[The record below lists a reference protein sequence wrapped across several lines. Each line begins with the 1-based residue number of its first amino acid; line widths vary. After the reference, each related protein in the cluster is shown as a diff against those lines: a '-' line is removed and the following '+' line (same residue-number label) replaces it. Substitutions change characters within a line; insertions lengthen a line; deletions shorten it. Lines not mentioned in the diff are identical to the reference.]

1 MLQKTHSVAGLLAAE
16 GVLLHFQVPLL
27 SWDTAAALL
36 LGCLA
41 GPLAD
46 IDKQGSTM
54 AKVFFPLSFVL
65 RLIDVRHR
73 TLTHSVL
80 FLFGIGA
87 LLLPLLPEPLFWS
100 FLLAYASHSFVDL
113 FNEQGVE
120 LLWPIKLK
128 FRLLPK
134 FMAIETGS
142 FMETGFRYILLLLCI
157 ALPVRYYW
165 DTVTGLF

>member
-27 SWDTAAALL
+27 SWETAAALL

-46 IDKQGSTM
+46 IDKPGSTM
-54 AKVFFPLSFVL
+54 AKVFFPLSFIL
-65 RLIDVRHR
+65 RLMNVRHR
-73 TLTHSVL
+73 TLTHSIL
-80 FLFGIGA
+80 FLCGIAA
-87 LLLPLLPEPLFWS
+87 LLLPLPELLFWS
-100 FLLAYASHSFVDL
+100 FLLAYASHAFIDL

-142 FMETGFRYILLLLCI
+142 FMETGFRYILTLLCI

-165 DTVTGLF
+165 TTVSGLF

>member
-65 RLIDVRHR
+65 RLVDVRHR

-100 FLLAYASHSFVDL
+100 FLLAYASHAFIDL

-165 DTVTGLF
+165 DTVSGLF